1 MAYQTRRYSYDDD
14 SSSAQNLW
22 IIVLVVGA
30 MVGSFVFGRYV
41 LGDRLR
47 RDAAPMRDVAEEPS
61 LGQPAPLGGSAYA
74 QVPTTPLD
82 QDANAVTGT
91 APEDVSIVSAETEAQ
106 LDGQMPAAT
115 RQLEQAMTDPPQ
127 DREAERL
134 RAERERQQ
142 AEAERKK
149 REEEERRRADAE
161 RKKKEEEERRRA
173 AAAARPTPPR
183 EIPPTAASRPAATGS
198 GERPAPAPADPTPPT
213 AAAANTGSGRLVRV
227 RAGTFNS
234 AEAAAERQRQV
245 RDAGQEAMVLVRE
258 VNGDKVFDVQVGA
271 FENRDNAQALANTL
285 RQQGIETSVSD

>member
-149 REEEERRRADAE
+149 REEEERRRSGC
-161 RKKKEEEERRRA
+161 
-173 AAAARPTPPR
+173 PSTSPPR
-183 EIPPTAASRPAATGS
+183 GWPSGS
-198 GERPAPAPADPTPPT
+198 A
-213 AAAANTGSGRLVRV
+213 SGRSWAMPSGWAFARRCARCVRSASAPV
-227 RAGTFNS
+227 R
-234 AEAAAERQRQV
+234 
-245 RDAGQEAMVLVRE
+245 
-258 VNGDKVFDVQVGA
+258 
-271 FENRDNAQALANTL
+271 
-285 RQQGIETSVSD
+285 